1 MKPAKIV
8 ARSPQ
13 APAPNRGGWRVVGA
27 VICATMFCAGTGCV
41 TKHKA
46 EVQCAAYLEAE
57 QHQALLSRP
66 VVQGSAVSFVGPVRN
81 PTISWMPGLT
91 LAQAIVSAGFTGAKD
106 PQLILIKR
114 QNEEIPVNPQHLL
127 GGQDI
132 PLVMGDVIE
141 IHWSFACC
149 ASACLQ
155 KTFTRMFRK
164 RFRSVPSGKTP
175 RRRSPR
181 FNP

>member
-1 MKPAKIV
+1 MREKNLTQPGNGNETGEDCV
-8 ARSPQ
+8 PGSPP

-41 TKHKA
+41 TKHQAEAKA
-46 EVQCAAYLEAE
+46 RAAYLEG

-66 VVQGSAVSFVGPVRN
+66 VVQGPAVSFVGPVRN

-141 IHWSFACC
+141 IH
-149 ASACLQ
+149 
-155 KTFTRMFRK
+155 
-164 RFRSVPSGKTP
+164 
-175 RRRSPR
+175 
-181 FNP
+181 